1 MDGFVREA
9 RLRLAVPLALV
20 GAMWL
25 VGTVNVLTHDAFTV
39 FGIRPRTLQGLWG
52 ILFAPFL
59 HGSLLHLVTNTV
71 PLVVL
76 GCLVALRGRQEFFFV
91 TAWVIVGGGG
101 AVWLL
106 GRPFSNHV
114 GASGLVFGYLG
125 FILAR
130 GVFER
135 SFQASML
142 AVLAFILYGGALWGV
157 LPSSARI
164 SWESH
169 LFGVLA
175 GLVAGKLLSHPR
187 PRPGT

>member
-1 MDGFVREA
+1 MNPFVREA
-9 RLRLAVPLALV
+9 KLRLAVPLAFT
-20 GAMWL
+20 GAIWL
-25 VGTVNVLTHDAFTV
+25 VAMANAVTNDSLAV
-39 FGIRPRTLQGLWG
+39 FGIRPRTLEGLWG

-59 HGSLLHLVTNTV
+59 HGNLLHLVTNTI

-91 TAWVIVGGGG
+91 TGWVMVVGGG

-106 GRPFSNHV
+106 GRPFSIHI
-114 GASGLVFGYLG
+114 GASGVVFGYLG
-125 FILAR
+125 FLLAR

-135 SFQASML
+135 SFQASLL
-142 AVLAFILYGGALWGV
+142 AVVVFIVYGGALWGV
-157 LPSSARI
+157 LPSSSRI

-175 GLVAGKLLSHPR
+175 GVIAAKLLSR
-187 PRPGT
+187 PPSSERT